1 MPVLTPDQFQQL
13 QRILTDAFDKRDI
26 AELVRTNL
34 GDRLDNLV
42 DPDRP
47 TPQIVFELL
56 TWIDKRDM
64 RKLEM
69 LLQGAMRMKP
79 ENGVLLAFCE
89 HTVPRALKPSDSPT
103 KPEGAQNQRK
113 DRVWGFSRDRR
124 DQQILGWL
132 GAGLVVAV
140 TGLWAFIYFFPA
152 VKSPE
157 AKSPDATTS
166 SVQANCGGVAVGG
179 NVTGATITAGN
190 ATNSDCAP
198 KPK

>member
-47 TPQIVFELL
+47 TPQIVFDLL

-64 RKLEM
+64 RKLEI
-69 LLQGAMRMKP
+69 LLQGAIWMKP
-79 ENGVLLAFCE
+79 ENGDLLAFCE
-89 HTVPRALKPSDSPT
+89 HAVPGALQPNDSPT
-103 KPEGAQNQRK
+103 KARGAQNQRK
-113 DRVWGFSRDRR
+113 GWGILRDRR
-124 DQQILGWL
+124 NQQVLGWL
-132 GAGLVVAV
+132 GGGLVIAV
-140 TGLWAFIYFFPA
+140 TGLWALIYFFPA

-157 AKSPDATTS
+157 PKSPEPTPS